1 MMSDVFT
8 KRWNEDI
15 RNIRADLMR
24 MNFKYAYPDASE
36 EEIEEKV
43 KQYMEEF
50 KKEQEELEKKLED
63 MNAKGTT

>member
-1 MMSDVFT
+1 MSDAFT

-43 KQYMEEF
+43 RKYMEEF

-63 MNAKGTT
+63 MNAKGAT

>member
-1 MMSDVFT
+1 MSDAFT

-24 MNFKYAYPDASE
+24 MNFKYAYPDASD

-43 KQYMEEF
+43 RKYMEEF
-50 KKEQEELEKKLED
+50 KKEQEEHEKKLED

>member
-1 MMSDVFT
+1 MSDAFT

-24 MNFKYAYPDASE
+24 MNFKYAYPDASD

-43 KQYMEEF
+43 RNIINEVIP
-50 KKEQEELEKKLED
+50 D
-63 MNAKGTT
+63 

>member
-24 MNFKYAYPDASE
+24 MNFKYAYPDASD

-43 KQYMEEF
+43 RKYMEEF

>member
-1 MMSDVFT
+1 MSDVFT

>member
-1 MMSDVFT
+1 MSDAFT

-24 MNFKYAYPDASE
+24 MNFKYAYPEASD

-43 KQYMEEF
+43 RK
-50 KKEQEELEKKLED
+50 
-63 MNAKGTT
+63 